1 MNNKLKKEKV
11 IWKALS
17 EKVSDINIKDK
28 LINRR
33 RKKLSSGV
41 IGSEQK
47 LKEMEEKVSTWIYYV
62 ERFLIINERWCLQI
76 DGAHRNHRGNRKNSL
91 T

>member
-1 MNNKLKKEKV
+1 M

-28 LINRR
+28 LVNRR
-33 RKKLSSGV
+33 RKKLSNGV

-47 LKEMEEKVSTWIYYV
+47 LKDTEEKIST
-62 ERFLIINERWCLQI
+62 
-76 DGAHRNHRGNRKNSL
+76 
-91 T
+91 

>member
-17 EKVSDINIKDK
+17 EKVSNITIKDK

-33 RKKLSSGV
+33 RKKLSNEV
-41 IGSEQK
+41 IGSE
-47 LKEMEEKVSTWIYYV
+47 E
-62 ERFLIINERWCLQI
+62 N
-76 DGAHRNHRGNRKNSL
+76 
-91 T
+91 

>member
-33 RKKLSSGV
+33 RKKLSNGV

-47 LKEMEEKVSTWIYYV
+47 LKEMEEKVST
-62 ERFLIINERWCLQI
+62 
-76 DGAHRNHRGNRKNSL
+76 
-91 T
+91 

>member
-1 MNNKLKKEKV
+1 M

-17 EKVSDINIKDK
+17 EKASDINTKDK

-33 RKKLSSGV
+33 RKKLSNGV

-47 LKEMEEKVSTWIYYV
+47 LREMEEKIST
-62 ERFLIINERWCLQI
+62 
-76 DGAHRNHRGNRKNSL
+76 
-91 T
+91 